1 MKTIEKEIQKAQ
13 RILDEALLVLREN
26 IECEVLVYNKER
38 YIARFFTK
46 GKRKSRGVKVEI
58 PEEWIEDTSPSDSM
72 IRAELMIFLLSLDGK
87 TKFSQSFS

>member
-1 MKTIEKEIQKAQ
+1 MRTFEKEIQKAQ

-26 IECEVLVYNKER
+26 IECEVLVYNKEG
-38 YIARFFTK
+38 YITRFFTK
-46 GKRKSRGVKVEI
+46 GKRTSKGVKVEI

-72 IRAELMIFLLSLDGK
+72 IRAELMIFLLSLEGK

>member
-1 MKTIEKEIQKAQ
+1 MKTVEKEMQRAQ
-13 RILDEALLVLREN
+13 RILDEALIVLREN
-26 IECEVLVYNKER
+26 IECEVLVYNKET
-38 YIARFFTK
+38 YITRFFTK
-46 GKRKSRGVKVEI
+46 GKRTSRGVKVEI